1 MGVRVLAGLLR
12 KEFAQCF
19 RDRIM
24 MFVVLWLYTVEIVM
38 CPLALSFDVT
48 NSPLAVVDHDRTP
61 ASRALLANYLATD
74 AFRLAGILA
83 REGEAEAWLDRGE
96 ASLVLILPP
105 GFQRALVRGEP
116 ARYQVV
122 IDGSNSN
129 VAANVRAYVH
139 AIDHRYAA
147 GYGEAR
153 GAATAGLRAVTRV
166 WFNPQQSSTVF
177 MALSMIA
184 LAGMMV
190 GTALPAAS
198 LVREKEQ
205 GTIEQLLV
213 TPIRTWQL
221 FLAKTLPPLLMCLLA
236 VSPGVLLANWLFDVP
251 LRGGY
256 GFFLLQSAIFLASAI
271 ALGVFIGVYS
281 QTLQQALL
289 LSFFGLFPVLFL
301 SGTVTPIE
309 SMPPFLQAL
318 SLLSPLRYYM
328 DILLG
333 VFLKGAGWRELWPQ
347 SLALAAIATALFAGA
362 LVTFRRR
369 YA

>member
-1 MGVRVLAGLLR
+1 MGARVLTGLLK

-24 MFVVLWLYTVEIVM
+24 MFVVIWLYTVEIVM
-38 CPLALSFDVT
+38 CPLALTFDVT
-48 NSPLAVVDHDRTP
+48 NSPIAVVDHDRTP
-61 ASRALLANYLATD
+61 ASRALVASYLATD
-74 AFRLAGILA
+74 AFRHAGTLA
-83 REGEAEAWLDRGE
+83 REAEAEDWLNRGE
-96 ASLVLILPP
+96 ASAVLVLPP
-105 GFQRALVRGEP
+105 GFQRALVRGET

-122 IDGSNSN
+122 IDGSNAN
-129 VAANVRAYVH
+129 VAANIRAYVH
-139 AIDHRYAA
+139 RIDHRYAA
-147 GYGEAR
+147 DY
-153 GAATAGLRAVTRV
+153 GAARREQPGLSAATRV

-221 FLAKTLPPLLMCLLA
+221 FFAKTLPPLLMCLLA
-236 VSPGVLLANWLFDVP
+236 IFPSVLLANWLFDVP
-251 LRGGY
+251 LRGGF
-256 GFFLLQSAIFLASAI
+256 GFFLFESAIFLASAI

-318 SLLSPLRYYM
+318 SLASPLRYYM

-333 VFLKGAGWRELWPQ
+333 VFLKGAGWRELWPE
-347 SLALAAIATALFAGA
+347 SLALAAIAAALFAGA
-362 LVTFRRR
+362 LATFKRR